1 MNKMTRFLSSEPIV
15 KLEKAFSNPFRN
27 LVATAQT
34 CYSGKGIVSEDN
46 ITEDYRKLAKS
57 IYKAGHHPTP
67 QHAHFQFSISNVSRQ
82 FVWSFLHSHPFYN
95 SEQVSQRYVSVKPG
109 NFLVPSLKGRALAL
123 YEKTIDLQMEAY
135 SRLTER
141 LYPVVKSEYLKRFS
155 AYDKAIKGV
164 TGKGGRAKLL
174 QLELPIYSSA
184 RRLEKEVNKKSQ
196 EVARYV
202 IPVSAFTYLYHTIS
216 AVTLLRYYRL
226 CKMYDTPM
234 EQQIV
239 VEKMVQEVLRV
250 EPLYKVIL
258 EEPLEADAMPEYQF
272 FQAEKNART
281 SKLTKR
287 FLGEFDESLD
297 GRISR
302 LVDYKHLNEAILA
315 QSVREVLGIPSST
328 LKDKKNFSDRKAI
341 RLILDPS
348 INKLYGETLNLSTI
362 SKLTRTL
369 SHVSYTFRK
378 RISHTADSQ
387 DQRHRT
393 TPASRPCLH
402 RHITDEPD
410 YITPAI
416 ISQDSRIEKCYSE
429 TMDRIWD
436 SITRLR
442 KLGVSNEFAM
452 YLLPNAVAVRF
463 TESGDLLNLRHKYA
477 MRLCYNAQ
485 EEIWRASLDEV
496 EQISRINPAIG
507 KYLLPPCTSRDMADV
522 RPVCPEGER
531 FCGVKV
537 WRLRL
542 RDYKRII

>member
-1 MNKMTRFLSSEPIV
+1 MTRFLSSEPIV

-34 CYSGKGIVSEDN
+34 CYSGKGIVSEDD

-57 IYKAGHHPTP
+57 IYKAGHHTTL

-135 SRLTER
+135 SRITER

-164 TGKGGRAKLL
+164 KGKGGRAKLL

-184 RRLEKEVNKKSQ
+184 RRLEKEVTKKSQ

-226 CKMYDTPM
+226 CRMYDTPV
-234 EQQIV
+234 EQQLV
-239 VEKMVQEVLRV
+239 VEKMVQEVLKV
-250 EPLYKVIL
+250 EPLYKLIL
-258 EEPLEADAMPEYQF
+258 EDPLETSEIPEYQF
-272 FQAEKNART
+272 FQSEESVRGYKP
-281 SKLTKR
+281 SKH
-287 FLGEFDESLD
+287 FLREFDTRLD

-302 LVDYKHLNEAILA
+302 LIDYKHNNEAVLA
-315 QSVREVLGIPSST
+315 QSVREVLGLPRYR
-328 LKDKKNFSDRKAI
+328 LSDRKAI
-341 RLILDPS
+341 RLVMDPS
-348 INKLYGETLNLSTI
+348 QNRLYGETLNLSTM
-362 SKLTRTL
+362 SKLTRAL
-369 SHVSYTFRK
+369 AHVTYTFSK
-378 RISHTADSQ
+378 KISHTADSQ
-387 DQRHRT
+387 NQRHRT

-402 RHITDEPD
+402 RHLTEEPD
-410 YITPAI
+410 FI
-416 ISQDSRIEKCYSE
+416 IPELIRQDEKIEKDYRE
-429 TMDRIWD
+429 TMEKTWDAVGRI
-436 SITRLR
+436 R
-442 KLGVSNEFAM
+442 KFSVSDEFAM

-463 TESGDLLNLRHKYA
+463 TESGDLFNLRHKYA

-496 EQISRINPAIG
+496 EQISKVNPMIG

>member
-1 MNKMTRFLSSEPIV
+1 MNSFLSSEPIV
-15 KLEKAFSNPFRN
+15 KLEKAFTNPFRN

-34 CYSGKGIVSEDN
+34 CYSGRGIINEDN

-57 IYKAGHHPTP
+57 IYKAGHHTTL
-67 QHAHFQFSISNVSRQ
+67 QHAHFQFAISNVSRQ

-95 SEQVSQRYVSVKPG
+95 SEQVSQRYVTVKPG
-109 NFLVPSLKGRALAL
+109 NFLVPPLKGRALAL
-123 YEKTIDLQMEAY
+123 YEKTIAFQMEEY
-135 SRLTER
+135 SRLSKELLPIAR
-141 LYPVVKSEYLKRFS
+141 NEYLRLFRVNEAKGSKRKKARHETPQLDLPFFKS
-155 AYDKAIKGV
+155 ADDLNRAVIKKA
-164 TGKGGRAKLL
+164 
-174 QLELPIYSSA
+174 
-184 RRLEKEVNKKSQ
+184 Q
-196 EVARYV
+196 EAARYV
-202 IPVSAFTYLYHTIS
+202 IPVAAFTYLYHTIS

-226 CKMYDTPM
+226 CKMYDTPL

-239 VEKMVQEVLRV
+239 VGKMVQEVLRV

-287 FLGEFDESLD
+287 FLGEFDERLD
-297 GRISR
+297 GRISQ
-302 LVDYKHLNEAILA
+302 LVDYKHLNEDILA
-315 QSVREVLGIPSST
+315 QSVREVLGIPSS
-328 LKDKKNFSDRKAI
+328 KPRDKRNFSDQKAI

-348 INKLYGETLNLSTI
+348 VNKLYGETLNLSTI

-387 DQRHRT
+387 DQRHRN

-416 ISQDSRIEKCYSE
+416 ISQDTRIEKRYSE

-442 KLGVSNEFAM
+442 KLGVSNEYAM
-452 YLLPNAVAVRF
+452 YLLPNAVAIRF

-496 EQISRINPAIG
+496 EQICKVNPKIG
-507 KYLLPPCTSRDMADV
+507 KYLLPPCTSRDMAEV

-537 WRLRL
+537 WRLKL